1 MVKIFI
7 ADDHKILREGIRKIL
22 ELEEDFVVVGE
33 ASDGEETLAKLK
45 ICKPDILLIDI
56 NMPRLNGIEV
66 LRRLSGIKVPTKAIV
81 LTIHDDENYA
91 FEVVKAGASGYLLK
105 DIDSNML
112 ITAIRSVVQ
121 GESFFQ
127 PTLAKR
133 LFEEMIRRSNKGET
147 LESTDS
153 KPKLTRR
160 ELHVIELMGKGM
172 SNMDIAKALF
182 LSEKTVKNHLT
193 NIFRKLNVNDR
204 TKAVLYAIKHK
215 MLILSE

>member
-33 ASDGEETLAKLK
+33 ASDGEETLTKLK
-45 ICKPDILLIDI
+45 TCKADILLIDI

-66 LRRLSGIKVPTKAIV
+66 LRRLSGIKTPIKAII

-91 FEVVKAGASGYLLK
+91 LEVVKAGASGYLLK

-112 ITAIRSVVQ
+112 ITAIKSVAQ
-121 GESFFQ
+121 GESFFH

-133 LFEEMIRRSNKGET
+133 LFEEMIRRNNKGET
-147 LESTDS
+147 FESTDNI
-153 KPKLTRR
+153 PKLTRR
-160 ELHVIELMGKGM
+160 ELHVIDLMGKGM
-172 SNMDIAKALF
+172 SNMDIANALF